1 MINRFISFFLFIK
14 PVDGIIQIRQRVFCI
29 VLLITYYL
37 SSLYYLLPYY
47 LSSLYYLLP
56 ITYYLIFVILNK
68 FHIQLVAQ
76 LLLPYI
82 PFR

>member
-29 VLLITYYL
+29 VLFITYYL
-37 SSLYYLLPYY
+37 G
-47 LSSLYYLLP
+47 SLYYLLP
-56 ITYYLIFVILNK
+56 ITYYLIFVILNN